1 MEDNPG
7 DIRSSKLLWQLKLDI
22 SETNILF
29 NDINQIHHAK
39 MEVAYYRRP

>member
-7 DIRSSKLLWQLKLDI
+7 DIRSSKLPWQLKLDI
-22 SETNILF
+22 SGTNICF
-29 NDINQIHHAK
+29 DDKNQIHHAQ